1 MTAQALDIR
10 DTDAGLIS
18 SLDADTKDRRREAI
32 ASCDYSDGKS
42 RRIDLASAAPVETPS
57 DAARSLLA
65 RIVAR
70 LPGKGPIMLQFLSF
84 DRSPALD
91 VSRAFC
97 VAAAHHIGDILQ
109 ADLLEPTTEAGF
121 EGIFPD
127 GAVPRL
133 YHRRLSL
140 CPLDVVRH
148 GRAALLS
155 AIDAG
160 ADAFDMVVF
169 DNRYSDDGIRNTLLA
184 SAFSGTVLV
193 AQAGVTTLPQLSQ
206 AASAVQQAGGLLLG
220 AVLADAPPKPSW
232 LRRLDPR

>member
-1 MTAQALDIR
+1 LTAHALDIR

-18 SLDADTKDRRREAI
+18 SLDAETNDRHREAI
-32 ASCDYSDGKS
+32 ASCDDSYGKT
-42 RRIDLASAAPVETPS
+42 RRIDLASAAPVETPT

-70 LPGKGPIMLQFLSF
+70 LPGKGPMMLQFLSF
-84 DRSPALD
+84 DRLQALD

-97 VAAAHHIGDILQ
+97 VAAAHHIGNVLQ
-109 ADLLEPTTEAGF
+109 ADLLESTTDAGF
-121 EGIFPD
+121 DGIFPD

-155 AIDAG
+155 AIDAR
-160 ADAFDMVVF
+160 ADAFDMAVF
-169 DNRYSDDGIRNTLLA
+169 ETRYSDDGMGNTLLA

-193 AQAGVTTLPQLSQ
+193 ARAGVTPLPQLSE
-206 AASAVQQAGGLLLG
+206 AASAVQHAGGLLLG

-232 LRRLDPR
+232 LRRLGSH